1 MPHKEMML
9 ATQRNQITRFQFQF
23 RFAMKGLDVVHIQ
36 FLPTPTSRT
45 HRIEPDELRPNLGP
59 ARGPRPFDFL
69 KLGRLA

>member
-9 ATQRNQITRFQFQF
+9 ATQRNQINRIQFQF
-23 RFAMKGLDVVHIQ
+23 RSAMKRFDVVNIQ
-36 FLPTPTSRT
+36 FLPTPASRT

-59 ARGPRPFDFL
+59 ARGPRPLDFL